1 MEMSPFTPEMK
12 QNAEEIFAQYSKLIY
27 NIAYGI
33 LKDSSLAEDCLQ
45 ETVIGIVM
53 QQAKPDSQ
61 GYEKPEAFIRIAA
74 KNRSICLLRKRR
86 REMPYETVLLD
97 EIQRQPCG
105 QCIDSYFIDE
115 YGFSREINDCLKQMK
130 ESDAYLIILR
140 VAYLMPYEKIA
151 RITGEKRNTVEQR
164 FHRAKKK
171 LGELL
176 VKYP

>member
-12 QNAEEIFAQYSKLIY
+12 QNAEEIFEQYSKLIY

-61 GYEKPEAFIRIAA
+61 DYEKPEAFIRIAA
-74 KNRSICLLRKRR
+74 KNKSICLLRKRR
-86 REMPYETVLLD
+86 REMHYETGLLD
-97 EIQRQPCG
+97 KMQREPCG
-105 QCIDSYFIDE
+105 CIDSYFIDE
-115 YGFSREINDCLKQMK
+115 YGFSGEINDCLKQM
-130 ESDAYLIILR
+130 EERDAYLIILR

-151 RITGEKRNTVEQR
+151 SITGEKRNTVEQR

-176 VKYP
+176 IKYP